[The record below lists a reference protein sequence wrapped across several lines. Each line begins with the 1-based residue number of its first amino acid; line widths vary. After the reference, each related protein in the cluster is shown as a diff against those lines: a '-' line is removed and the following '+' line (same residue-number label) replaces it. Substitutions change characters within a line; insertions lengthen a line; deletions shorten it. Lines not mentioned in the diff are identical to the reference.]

1 MYINI
6 KGDTKRSVPTHF
18 VTYLMCYSATLTTTR
33 SCSTRYQVPVLYMY
47 VRTAYDLGYVL
58 LIGGLVGGVRTYD
71 VGYVLL
77 IGGLG
82 GGRVAEKIQEK
93 RAC

>member
-1 MYINI
+1 
-6 KGDTKRSVPTHF
+6 
-18 VTYLMCYSATLTTTR
+18 
-33 SCSTRYQVPVLYMY
+33 MY